1 MNRCFKK
8 EEVQDENG
16 PFKVA
21 VSSVVY
27 PVHREE
33 EEKSVPDKKH
43 RRIERFH
50 SFVARN
56 IRK

>member
-1 MNRCFKK
+1 MID
-8 EEVQDENG
+8 EEG
-16 PFKVA
+16 PLKVA

-27 PVHREE
+27 PVHRSE
-33 EEKSVPDKKH
+33 EEKGVADKKH

-50 SFVARN
+50 SFVART